1 MLTERDDVIDYLNM
15 ADMFYA
21 NESYEHVVWCLNA
34 VLQLDPDNVSA
45 FKRLARIEIRMT
57 RYDKAC
63 EYLMKIKDQLPDD
76 KEIDVLIR
84 KLKLNMAM
92 GKQKKIKGN
101 VK

>member
-1 MLTERDDVIDYLNM
+1 MLTERDDVMDYLNM

-34 VLQLDPDNVSA
+34 VLQLDPDNVYA
-45 FKRLARIEIRMT
+45 FKRLARLEIRT
-57 RYDKAC
+57 ARYDKAC
-63 EYLMKIKDQLPDD
+63 EYLIKTKGLLPND

-84 KLKLNMAM
+84 KLKLSMAM